1 MLLAALDDVRRAA
14 RATYLEAAA
23 SAVRVRYRR
32 LLAGIAVY
40 DLTRPDAIEAVDTVA
55 AGLADLAGATL
66 DAAIAAARRVDRPGR
81 GRACRLP
88 GGTPQREV
96 AATRLAV
103 IGMGKAGARELN
115 YVSDVDVIFVAESAD
130 EQTSS
135 RRRARSTSRPG
146 SR

>member
-1 MLLAALDDVRRAA
+1 MLVDARGSVDAPRRRSPRRGEGAA
-14 RATYLEAAA
+14 RALPP
-23 SAVRVRYRR
+23 
-32 LLAGIAVY
+32 LLAGVAIW
-40 DLTRPDAIEAVDTVA
+40 DLTRADAVAAVDTVA
-55 AGLADLAGATL
+55 AGLADLAGAAL
-66 DAAIAAARRVDRPGR
+66 EAALHLARRTVGRAEGEPAAPGR
-81 GRACRLP
+81 FPAA
-88 GGTPQREV
+88 EV

-130 EQTSS
+130 EGPS